1 MRSYAIYSHIRVS
14 DDKATSIANYRR
26 WPKSDALQKEEKND
40 NLKLTQKSFMQEE
53 NSPKKQAE
61 LSKNY
66 QNSPKK
72 EEKSP
77 PKNIKKEETSNIIK
91 VQNNGEQLSPLNKS
105 SLSIKKPLDTQ
116 KSPDKRN
123 PLSQSTEK
131 SKYKVIIYDLN
142 FFIQKRKSQKQ
153 KKIL

>member
-1 MRSYAIYSHIRVS
+1 
-14 DDKATSIANYRR
+14 
-26 WPKSDALQKEEKND
+26 
-40 NLKLTQKSFMQEE
+40 MQEE